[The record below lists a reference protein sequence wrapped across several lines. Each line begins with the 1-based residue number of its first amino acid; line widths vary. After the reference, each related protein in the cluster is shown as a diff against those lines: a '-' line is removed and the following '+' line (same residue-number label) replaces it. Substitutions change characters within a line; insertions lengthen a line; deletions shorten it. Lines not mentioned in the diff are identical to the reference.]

1 MIKKSR
7 RFIVLLSLLI
17 PPGVFGQ
24 ESPLVVSLSLRNVVD
39 LAISQSSSVKY
50 AQNRDVNYYWRWKNH
65 QTRFRPQLTLSG
77 DLPDFE
83 NQTKPIVQPD
93 GSIVFNKVT
102 QLETN
107 AQISL
112 SQPIPQLGA
121 YVYAASG
128 IVRIQ
133 DFNNQTVGFSGY
145 PVSVG
150 ITQPLFAYNWMKW
163 NRLTEPLVYEE
174 AQKYFIE
181 NIEEISFTATSLFFR
196 YLRIQTD
203 FGLAQSNLKNSGDNL
218 KIAEVKQELGNI
230 SENDFSRI
238 QLSVFN
244 AQKALNN
251 ARINQKNADY
261 ELKKY
266 IGLDQNQTIELT
278 IPLDMIL
285 WEVDPDKALSES
297 LENRRETP
305 QFERRLIHADQ
316 SLTQAKR
323 NAGVRA
329 TLQMSYGISNSAD
342 DFGGVY
348 VNPEQQQNVKLSL
361 SVPILDWGRSE
372 SQIKLAESQRELV
385 VYDVEQ
391 DRQDFERRV
400 VVQVE
405 QFNLIKSQIETAE
418 AADKVA
424 GRGYLIALKNFQ
436 NGEISITDLNISLA
450 EREAAK
456 RDYIRSIENY
466 WESYYLLREVTLYD
480 FEFKRKIEYSNP
492 MLTSEKSQ

>member
-1 MIKKSR
+1 MIKISR
-7 RFIVLLSLLI
+7 IFIAVLAILI
-17 PPGVFGQ
+17 PHLVAGQ
-24 ESPLVVSLSLRNVVD
+24 DSAVVSLSLKNVVD
-39 LAISQSSSVKY
+39 LAISQSSAVKY

-77 DLPDFE
+77 DLPNFE

-93 GSIVFNKVT
+93 GSINFNKIS

-107 AQISL
+107 AQVAL
-112 SQPIPQLGA
+112 SQSIPQLGA
-121 YVYAASG
+121 TVYAASG
-128 IVRIQ
+128 IVRLQ

-163 NRLTEPLVYEE
+163 TRLTEPLLYEE
-174 AQKYFIE
+174 SQKNFME
-181 NIEEISFTATSLFFR
+181 NIEEISYGATARFFN

-203 FGLAQSNLKNSGDNL
+203 FGLAQTNLKNSKDNL

-251 ARINQKNADY
+251 ARINLKNADY

-266 IGLDQNQTIELT
+266 IGLDQNLTIELT
-278 IPLDMIL
+278 IPLDMML
-285 WEVDPDKALSES
+285 WEVDPDKALAES
-297 LENRRETP
+297 LANRKETP

-316 SLTQAKR
+316 SLTAAKR
-323 NAGVRA
+323 SAGVSA
-329 TLQMSYGISNSAD
+329 TLQMSYGVSNSD
-342 DFGGVY
+342 DEFGGVY
-348 VNPEQQQNVKLSL
+348 VNTEQQQNVRLSL
-361 SVPILDWGRSE
+361 SVPIMDWGRSE
-372 SQIKLAESQRELV
+372 SRVKLAESQRELV
-385 VYDVEQ
+385 LYDVDQ

-424 GRGYLIALKNFQ
+424 AKGYLIALKKFQ

-466 WESYYLLREVTLYD
+466 WESFYLLREVTLYD
-480 FEFKRKIEYSNP
+480 FEFGKKIHYTNP
-492 MLTSEKSQ
+492 MLSTE

>member
-1 MIKKSR
+1 MGIRS
-7 RFIVLLSLLI
+7 IILI
-17 PPGVFGQ
+17 CAIYSFPAAAQ
-24 ESPLVVSLSLRNVVD
+24 DDLVVSLSLRNVVD
-39 LAISQSSSVKY
+39 LAISQSSAVKY
-50 AQNRDVNYYWRWKNH
+50 VQNQDVNYYWRWKNH

-93 GSIVFNKVT
+93 GSIRFNQVT
-102 QLETN
+102 QLETS
-107 AQISL
+107 AQVAL

-128 IVRIQ
+128 LVRLQ
-133 DFNNQTVGFSGY
+133 DFNNNTVGFSGY

-163 NRLTEPLVYEE
+163 TRMTEPLVYEE
-174 AQKYFIE
+174 AQKRFIE
-181 NIEEISFTATSLFFR
+181 SIEEISLNATSLFFY

-203 FGLAQSNLKNSGDNL
+203 YALAESNLKNSRDNL
-218 KIAEVKQELGNI
+218 KIAEVKKELGNI
-230 SENDFSRI
+230 SDNDFSRI

-251 ARINQKNADY
+251 ARINLKNADY

-266 IGLDQNQTIELT
+266 IGLDQNRAIELI
-278 IPLDMIL
+278 IPLDMFL
-285 WEVDPDKALSES
+285 WEVDPDLALRES
-297 LENRRETP
+297 LDNRKETP
-305 QFERRLIHADQ
+305 QFERRLIQADRD
-316 SLTQAKR
+316 LTQAKR
-323 NAGVRA
+323 NAGLSA
-329 TLQMSYGISNSAD
+329 TLNMSYGVSNSAD
-342 DFGGVY
+342 ELGGIY
-348 VNPEQQQNVKLSL
+348 QQPEQQQNVRLALSI
-361 SVPILDWGRSE
+361 PILDWGRSE
-372 SQIKLAESQRELV
+372 SQVKLAESQRELV
-385 VYDVEQ
+385 LYDVEQ
-391 DRQDFERRV
+391 DRLDFERRV

-424 GRGYLIALKNFQ
+424 EEGYLIALKKFQ

-450 EREAAK
+450 EREGAK

-466 WESYYLLREVTLYD
+466 WESYYRLREVTLYD
-480 FEFKRKIEYSNP
+480 FEFNQKIYYINP
-492 MLTSEKSQ
+492 MLTSE